1 MKTNKVIQ
9 VLYDERLVGT
19 LALTSAHKAAF
30 EYSEEWLET
39 GFPVSPFSLP
49 LKRQVFLPSK
59 DYFGGLF
66 GVFADSLP
74 DAWGRL
80 LLQRLLK
87 QQGGKCGSS
96 HGSRPSR
103 YCRFFRNGRAYL
115 SAAV

>member
-49 LKRQVFLPSK
+49 LKR
-59 DYFGGLF
+59 
-66 GVFADSLP
+66 
-74 DAWGRL
+74 
-80 LLQRLLK
+80 
-87 QQGGKCGSS
+87 
-96 HGSRPSR
+96 
-103 YCRFFRNGRAYL
+103 
-115 SAAV
+115 

>member
-74 DAWGRL
+74 DAWAPSAPAFI
-80 LLQRLLK
+80 K
-87 QQGGKCGSS
+87 TAGGKCGLS

-103 YCRFFRNGRAYL
+103 DCRFFRNGRAYL